1 MHELTVT
8 RLCAE
13 LCAKARVPGEPK
25 REPMRAWSLSAVE
38 RLHFPDGS
46 TAIFKFAAEPFT
58 GEDRAL
64 KLAGVH
70 GVPVPELYASTISGG
85 ILGMLMQDLGEPAQ
99 EASDDDG
106 VKAAVVL
113 HRVRPSEILPT
124 TLDADEL
131 RALPLRALAHLDY
144 LRQVRRWKSTLDIA
158 EMLSVLDKVAPA
170 HAQGAELAPFGLCH
184 SEFHPSSLHVGRT
197 GWRLLDFARAFNG
210 PGLLDLASWP
220 GTQQP
225 ANVKRVRRLIE
236 AYVAIGGP
244 QEALAPRG
252 GLSAEA
258 WALGWHRVWI
268 VEWSMDQTVRWINDP
283 SSDPVYIKAVRRHL
297 REAVRLL
304 AP

>member
-1 MHELTVT
+1 
-8 RLCAE
+8 
-13 LCAKARVPGEPK
+13 
-25 REPMRAWSLSAVE
+25 MRAWSLSAVE

-64 KLAGVH
+64 KLAAVH
-70 GVPVPELYASTISGG
+70 GVPVPELYACAVSGG
-85 ILGMLMQDLGEPAQ
+85 VLGMLMQDLGEPVR
-99 EASDDDG
+99 EAADDDG

-124 TLDADEL
+124 TLDADKL

-158 EMLSVLDKVAPA
+158 EMLSALDKVAPA
-170 HAQGAELAPFGLCH
+170 RAQGAELAPFGLCH
-184 SEFHPSSLHVGRT
+184 SEFHPSSLHVGRS

-220 GTQQP
+220 GTQQA
-225 ANVKRVRRLIE
+225 ANVQRVRRLIE
-236 AYVAIGGP
+236 AYVAAGGP

-268 VEWSMDQTVRWINDP
+268 VEWFMDQTVHWINDP

-304 AP
+304 VR

>member
-1 MHELTVT
+1 
-8 RLCAE
+8 
-13 LCAKARVPGEPK
+13 
-25 REPMRAWSLSAVE
+25 MRAWSLSAVE

-64 KLAGVH
+64 KLAAVH
-70 GVPVPELYASTISGG
+70 GVPVPELYACAVSGG
-85 ILGMLMQDLGEPAQ
+85 VLGMLMEDLGEPVR
-99 EASDDDG
+99 EAADDDG

-113 HRVRPSEILPT
+113 HRVRPSAILPT

-131 RALPLRALAHLDY
+131 RALPLRALAHLDF
-144 LRQVRRWKSTLDIA
+144 LRQVRRWRSTLDIA
-158 EMLSVLDKVAPA
+158 EMLSALDKVAPA
-170 HAQGAELAPFGLCH
+170 RAQGAELAPFGLCH

-220 GTQQP
+220 GTQHP
-225 ANVKRVRRLIE
+225 ANVKRVRRLVE
-236 AYVAIGGP
+236 AYVAAGGP

-252 GLSAEA
+252 GLSAEE

-268 VEWSMDQTVRWINDP
+268 VEWFMDQTVHWINDP

>member
-70 GVPVPELYASTISGG
+70 GVPVPELYASAVSGG
-85 ILGMLMQDLGEPAQ
+85 ILGMLMQDLGEPVR
-99 EASDDDG
+99 EAADDDG

-113 HRVRPSEILPT
+113 HRVRPRRSCRRPSTPT
-124 TLDADEL
+124 NCGPCPCGRSPTWTTCGRSA
-131 RALPLRALAHLDY
+131 AGNP
-144 LRQVRRWKSTLDIA
+144 LDIA
-158 EMLSVLDKVAPA
+158 EMLSALDKVAPA
-170 HAQGAELAPFGLCH
+170 RAQGAELTPFGLCH
-184 SEFHPSSLHVGRT
+184 SEFHHSSLHIGRM

-225 ANVKRVRRLIE
+225 ANVQRVRRLIE
-236 AYVAIGGP
+236 AYVAAGGS

-268 VEWSMDQTVRWINDP
+268 VEWFMDQTVRWINDP
-283 SSDPVYIKAVRRHL
+283 TSDPVYIKVVRRHL

-304 AP
+304 VP